1 VGCTRIK
8 KNDCRIINNEKDT
21 SHDGCSL

>member
-1 VGCTRIK
+1 MHQNQ
-8 KNDCRIINNEKDT
+8 KNDCGIIQNGKDT